1 MTYFPSLR
9 PYLGVVAAAVL
20 LLAGGVAYRALAGH
34 VGAALANYSPLDRP
48 LSTLPLTLGEW
59 EGRDIAFD
67 PAVLRVASFDDEY
80 VNRVYVHRA
89 RGASVSVFVGY
100 VGRPRRTVGHR
111 PEVCYAA
118 HGWNEVSQS
127 VLTLDATSGQ
137 SLPAVLYEFE
147 HPQRITAPLPV
158 LATYLINGRYFRHPH
173 EFQRW
178 HVRNP
183 GLLGERPGYL
193 TRIQVTLP
201 ASADRG
207 ADLELLADL
216 LTLVAEPVTRLMPYW
231 EVAD

>member
-1 MTYFPSLR
+1 MGVR
-9 PYLGVVAAAVL
+9 PYLGVIAAGVL
-20 LLAGGVAYRALAGH
+20 LLAGGFSYRALAAY
-34 VGAALANYSPLDRP
+34 VGAALANYIRLDPP
-48 LSTLPLTLGEW
+48 LSTLPLAIGEW

-80 VNRVYVHRA
+80 VNRVYAHRA
-89 RGASVSVFVGY
+89 RGVSVSVFVGY
-100 VGRPRRTVGHR
+100 VGRPRTTFGHR

-118 HGWNEVSQS
+118 HGWNEVRQS
-127 VLTLDATSGQ
+127 VLTLDATNGQ
-137 SLPAVLYEFE
+137 SLPAVWYQFE
-147 HPQRITAPLPV
+147 HPTRITAPLQV
-158 LATYLINGRYFRHPH
+158 LATYLINGRYFQHPH

-201 ASADRG
+201 ASADRA

-216 LTLVAEPVTRLMPYW
+216 LTLVAEPVTGLMPYW